1 MLAALLLCAAQ
12 DPDWKIQQL
21 KDAIVVTAGDREAL
35 RYHLVKP
42 HGSSLSVESGC
53 FFHPLTTPAGVPLTD
68 LAPEDHLHHRGV
80 FFGFVEMHGAADA
93 DFWGWGEKAPKER
106 RAIRNVKIE
115 NRRIFG
121 PSAHFTARN
130 EWDADGTVLLEEE
143 TRVALFQPDGATR
156 MLTLII
162 TLTPKADIALP
173 QWAFSGFCVR
183 TRKDGDIEAHG
194 PEGKVELADP
204 SRLKPESDWPD
215 APWYAYALKL
225 PDGAR
230 AGVAVMSHPTNPRT
244 LWHNHRGVRM
254 LNPSITAAGPLALKA
269 GKPLTLGYR
278 VVLFDGETPRE
289 SLTSLARDWNS
300 KDLPR

>member
-1 MLAALLLCAAQ
+1 MLAVLLFCAAQ
-12 DPDWKIQQL
+12 DPGWTIKQH
-21 KDAIVVTAGDREAL
+21 KDAVVVSAGDQEAL

-42 HGSSLSVESGC
+42 HGSSLTVDSGC
-53 FFHPLTTPAGVPLTD
+53 FFHPLTTPKGVPLTD
-68 LAPEDHLHHRGV
+68 LAPEDHPHHRGV

-93 DFWGWGEKAPKER
+93 DFWGWGEKAPKEK

-115 NRRIFG
+115 NRRELG

-130 EWDADGTVLLEEE
+130 EWDADGTVLLDEEL
-143 TRVALFQPDGATR
+143 RAAFFQPDASMR
-156 MLTLII
+156 MLTLIV

-183 TRKDGDIEAHG
+183 TRKDGELEAHG
-194 PEGKVELADP
+194 PDGKVDRADP
-204 SRLKPESDWPD
+204 GHLKPESDWPD

-230 AGVAVMSHPTNPRT
+230 AGVAVMSHPSNPRT
-244 LWHNHRGVRM
+244 LWYNNRAARM
-254 LNPSITAAGPLALKA
+254 LNPCITAPGPLALKA
-269 GKPLTLGYR
+269 GTPLKLGYR
-278 VVLFDGETPRE
+278 VVVFDGELPRDAL
-289 SLTSLARDWNS
+289 SGLAREWGS